1 MDDNARSDVR
11 AEGFWDCRQQHA
23 YFDVKVFNP
32 IAATYRNKTLKSCY
46 RRLEAGK
53 RREYQDRILNVEHGS
68 FSPLIFTTA
77 GGMGPTASV
86 VFQRLA
92 SLLSAKRKF
101 MNTTAKLSFSSDVR
115 LVSPYY
121 TQQYVVFVVQ
131 DQHLFLT

>member
-1 MDDNARSDVR
+1 M
-11 AEGFWDCRQQHA
+11 
-23 YFDVKVFNP
+23 VFNP

-68 FSPLIFTTA
+68 FSPLIYTTA
-77 GGMGPTASV
+77 GGIWV
-86 VFQRLA
+86 LLH
-92 SLLSAKRKF
+92 LLSFKDKPLSSLSNE

-121 TQQYVVFVVQ
+121 AQQQYVVFAVQ
-131 DQHLFLT
+131 DQHLLLTYIANTCMDLALTEGRVSY